1 MIVERKKEYMSTLSG
16 MLTSADTKNCIKKE
30 VIIGTGARISPFD
43 VRQFSPKGTLTPGLY
58 ILSLADMSDGAP
70 FEQFVSPR
78 VFSLIDSSIT
88 MKTDTSGKIS
98 FLVTDIKTGK
108 PRSNQ

>member
-1 MIVERKKEYMSTLSG
+1 MIVERKKEYTSTLSG

-30 VIIGTGARISPFD
+30 VVIGTGARISPFD

-58 ILSLADMSDGAP
+58 ILSLADMSDGSP

-78 VFSLIDSSIT
+78 VFSVIDS
-88 MKTDTSGKIS
+88 KTDTSGKIS